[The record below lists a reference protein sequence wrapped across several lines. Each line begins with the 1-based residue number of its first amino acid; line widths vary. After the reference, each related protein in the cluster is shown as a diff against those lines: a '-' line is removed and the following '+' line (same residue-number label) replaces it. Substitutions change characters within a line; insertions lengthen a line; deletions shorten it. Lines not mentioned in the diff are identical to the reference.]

1 MWWWCLVA
9 KSGLTPYGAHGLQ
22 PARLLCPWDFSGK
35 NIGVG
40 CHFLLQEI
48 FLIQGLNLRLLL
60 GRRIPYWSHH
70 GNPKDGLLLL
80 SYYVV
85 MLCCYLVVMVNVAQ
99 FCE

>member
-1 MWWWCLVA
+1 MLSPSVMFN
-9 KSGLTPYGAHGLQ
+9 SETLGTEE

>member
-1 MWWWCLVA
+1 MWCWCLVA
-9 KSGLTPYGAHGLQ
+9 KSCLTPYGAHGLQ
-22 PARLLCPWDFSGK
+22 PARLLCP
-35 NIGVG
+35 GVG

-48 FLIQGLNLRLLL
+48 FLMQGLNLHLLL
-60 GRRIPYWSHH
+60 GRWIPYWSHH

-85 MLCCYLVVMVNVAQ
+85 MLCCYLVIMVNVAQ